1 MLHHRAERNS
11 LESSLFEAQRLTTQ
25 LQTQQE
31 QLEGKAE
38 TAQLARRAL
47 QGAAVG
53 GLCPRSQITVFEE
66 FSAYRCNSLSLNP

>member
-11 LESSLFEAQRLTTQ
+11 LENSLFEAQRLTTQ

-38 TAQLARRAL
+38 AAQLARRAL
-47 QGAAVG
+47 QGA
-53 GLCPRSQITVFEE
+53 T
-66 FSAYRCNSLSLNP
+66 